1 MKSSLK
7 ILLELLRNLNRL
19 RPHLRP
25 NRWLVFGA
33 IAAAT
38 LSALLEGFGIGL
50 LVPLISLLQGN
61 VETVLTGR
69 FLKWL
74 PQLLPDQA
82 GGTYVAIFC
91 GLVLSAIFAKN
102 VMMVGYQRLMA
113 RFSRRV
119 SVNLRDSLFH
129 RLLGASLQVF
139 EENRGGEFMHVYANE
154 TIRTQAAVEFLLLFV
169 QRTLLGMFYFVLLL
183 ALSWEIT
190 LALLV
195 LVVCVSGFISIIT
208 SRLGL
213 HGEQR
218 SVVQKRLFGFVGA
231 IFAGIRVVRATHAE
245 ETTVKEF
252 RRHNEGLG
260 EVEFRGSFLQ
270 SLLAPVAESIAVA
283 GAMVIVAG
291 AYFLLIQT
299 GRLSPGELM
308 VIGLVLIRLLP
319 LVNQLNGILGQ
330 LSWAAG
336 GVKEALR
343 WVEAA
348 QFPARPFGQ
357 REFAGVRQDLKLD
370 RVGFTYPNGTV
381 ALRDVTLAIPAGS
394 MVALVGSSGS
404 GKTTLA
410 SLLLR
415 LREPTAGRILAD
427 GVDYWEFSARSW
439 HNRLGMVE
447 QEAYLFN
454 ESIRYNLTIGCPDA
468 TEAQIRRAIRIAH
481 FDEVVAAQE
490 KGLETTVG
498 ERGTML
504 SGGQKQRL
512 AIARAM
518 VRDPQLLILDEATS
532 ALDNVSERQVQA
544 ALDEARQGRTSV
556 VIAHRLSTIRNADLI
571 VVMEGGQI
579 VETGRWEELAGRPGP
594 FHRLLDAAEGNRNQ
608 PPDRDETGPTTLT
621 ARPGGKVP

>member
-1 MKSSLK
+1 MPASLRQ
-7 ILLELLRNLNRL
+7 LLELLRNLNQL

-25 NRWLVFGA
+25 NRWLVFSA

-61 VETVLTGR
+61 AETVLKGR

-74 PQLLPDQA
+74 PELVPNQTS
-82 GGTYVAIFC
+82 GTYVGIFC
-91 GLVLSAIFAKN
+91 GLVLGAIIAKN
-102 VMMVGYQRLMA
+102 VVMLGYQRLMA

-129 RLLGASLQVF
+129 RLIGASLHVF

-154 TIRTQAAVEFLLLFV
+154 TIKTQAAVEFLLLFI
-169 QRTLLGMFYFVLLL
+169 QRSLLGIFYFILLL
-183 ALSWEIT
+183 VLSWEIT

-195 LVVCVSGFISIIT
+195 LVVCVSSFISLIT
-208 SRLGL
+208 SRLGR
-213 HGEQR
+213 HGAER
-218 SVVQKRLFGFVGA
+218 TEVQKRLFGFVAA

-245 ETTVKEF
+245 TAAVKEF
-252 RRHNEGLG
+252 KQHNEGLG
-260 EVEFRGSFLQ
+260 RVEFQGSFLQ
-270 SLLAPVAESIAVA
+270 SLMTPIAESVVVA
-283 GAMVIVAG
+283 GAMLIITG
-291 AYFLLIQT
+291 AYVLLIQQ
-299 GRLSPGELM
+299 GKLSPNELM

-319 LVNQLNGILGQ
+319 LVNQLNGVIGQ
-330 LSWAAG
+330 LNWSAG

-343 WVEAA
+343 WIDVG
-348 QFPARPFGQ
+348 QFPARAFGPK
-357 REFAGVRQDLKLD
+357 EFTGVRHGLRLEN
-370 RVGFTYPNGTV
+370 VGFTYPNGTV
-381 ALRDVTLAIPAGS
+381 ALRDVSLEIPAGS
-394 MVALVGSSGS
+394 TVALVGSSGS

-415 LREPTAGRILAD
+415 LREPSAGRILVD
-427 GVDYWEFSARSW
+427 GVDYWEFSAHSW
-439 HNRLGMVE
+439 HRRLGMVE

-454 ESIRYNLTIGCPDA
+454 ESIRYNLTIGCADA
-468 TEAQIRRAIRIAH
+468 SEEQLRRAIQIAH
-481 FDEVVAAQE
+481 FEEVVAAQE

-518 VRDPQLLILDEATS
+518 VRDPHLLILDEATS

-544 ALDEARQGRTSV
+544 ALDDARQGRTSV

-571 VVMEGGQI
+571 VVMEGGRI
-579 VETGRWEELAGRPGP
+579 VETGRWEELAERPGP
-594 FHRLLDAAEGNRNQ
+594 FQRLLAAAEGSLHRPAKDGAAN
-608 PPDRDETGPTTLT
+608 PELITG
-621 ARPGGKVP
+621 